1 MKSLT
6 GEQIEDVLDIVKTL
20 FSERGAGNFCGC
32 YEGDLDNHYEKE
44 VKQFLEDLAK
54 KAKARKIKKVAFD
67 KGASRFHGRVKALAE
82 GARRGGL
89 DF

>member
-54 KAKARKIKKVAFD
+54 N
-67 KGASRFHGRVKALAE
+67 L
-82 GARRGGL
+82 
-89 DF
+89 